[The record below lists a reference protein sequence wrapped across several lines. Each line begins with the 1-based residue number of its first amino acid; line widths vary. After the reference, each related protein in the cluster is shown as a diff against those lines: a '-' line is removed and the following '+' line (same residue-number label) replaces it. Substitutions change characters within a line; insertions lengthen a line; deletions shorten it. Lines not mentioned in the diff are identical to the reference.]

1 MDIIPG
7 QGLMGVGPHFH
18 HFLACLLQKTMVLGG
33 GPSEEERDGNTG
45 FFTHRMDVSPIHT
58 YAGSVKTVV
67 IDTIFKG
74 RMAVNVFCL
83 NLLAFQRALRKNV
96 LQRPSF
102 LAHFPFKI
110 GQ

>member
-7 QGLMGVGPHFH
+7 QGLMGVGPHFQ

-33 GPSEEERDGNTG
+33 GPSGRKGWEYRVS
-45 FFTHRMDVSPIHT
+45 HIRMDVSPIHT
-58 YAGSVKTVV
+58 YAGSAKTVV
-67 IDTIFKG
+67 IDTFFLKSEW
-74 RMAVNVFCL
+74 RSVVCL

-102 LAHFPFKI
+102 FAHFPFKI